1 MFLSGIMFTVGV
13 NIYEI
18 IDAPRAARRYNAKA
32 RARKGALYFHPAVVN
47 GEYRFHLSYTF

>member
-1 MFLSGIMFTVGV
+1 MFTVGV